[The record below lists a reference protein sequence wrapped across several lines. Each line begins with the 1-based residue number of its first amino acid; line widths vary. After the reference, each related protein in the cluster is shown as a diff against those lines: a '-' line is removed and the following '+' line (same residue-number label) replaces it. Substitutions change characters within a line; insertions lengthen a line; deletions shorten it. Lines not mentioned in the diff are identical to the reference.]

1 LSWNETTEIYY
12 TLTRLVIKTGR
23 KMLMSKIEWVEI
35 YSAVNQIEAE
45 IIKGFLEAQGLMVY
59 LSQEGYQKAMGISG
73 PAGAYIE
80 VMVPNYQEDQAKE
93 LLIDYST
100 EN

>member
-1 LSWNETTEIYY
+1 
-12 TLTRLVIKTGR
+12 
-23 KMLMSKIEWVEI
+23 MSKIEWVEV
-35 YSAVNQIEAE
+35 YSAVNNIEAE
-45 IIKGFLEAQGLMVY
+45 IIKGFLESQGLLVY

-73 PAGAYIE
+73 PAGALVE

-93 LLIDYST
+93 LLVGYSA